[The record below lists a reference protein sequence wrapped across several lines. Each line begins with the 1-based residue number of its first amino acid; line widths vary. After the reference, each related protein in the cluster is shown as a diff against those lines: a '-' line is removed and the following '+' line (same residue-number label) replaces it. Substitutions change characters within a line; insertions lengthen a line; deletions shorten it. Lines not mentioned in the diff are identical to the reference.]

1 MGWYRNTAIHIEV
14 LEFKKAKNVK
24 RMQHGD
30 GDMTGGECC
39 TGAHTVTENR
49 PHGDGK
55 SPTRAQITFGGLHWL
70 HLARP
75 L

>member
-1 MGWYRNTAIHIEV
+1 MLRFCNSKKSEVTMTAIE
-14 LEFKKAKNVK
+14 EYK

-39 TGAHTVTENR
+39 TGAHAVTEN
-49 PHGDGK
+49 P
-55 SPTRAQITFGGLHWL
+55 STRAQITFGGLHWL